1 MVSAIVLIE
10 CEKARINPVAEAL
23 AEVPGISEVYSVA
36 GRVDL
41 VAVIRVANNERLAD
55 VVTSQMLG
63 IPGITRTE
71 TLIAFRVFSR
81 HDLEQ
86 MFSIGAE
93 EED

>member
-10 CEKARINPVAEAL
+10 CEKSAINQVAERL
-23 AEVPGISEVYSVA
+23 AEMPGISEVYSVA

-41 VAVIRVANNERLAD
+41 VAVIRVTNNDQMAEI
-55 VVTSQMLG
+55 VTSNLLKVA
-63 IPGITRTE
+63 GITRTE

-93 EED
+93 EA